1 MTDLQK
7 DLTTRVAERNLLDR
21 EQLLALVE
29 ELHAIIVSQVPSAEP
44 PGSSATTDGAET
56 PADGAGSSI
65 PDLDFTIIF
74 DGGAIGNPGKGYG
87 SYQIH
92 GTAGFFTEQRLEFGD
107 RITNNQAEF
116 MTIIQALEELRS
128 ILGVDAPLARV
139 QIWGDSQLVINTITG
154 AWKARHPRVIPLQQ
168 QAVALLRNFA
178 SSDLKWQP
186 RSMSVSILG
195 H

>member
-1 MTDLQK
+1 MAD
-7 DLTTRVAERNLLDR
+7 RHRLDR
-21 EQLLALVE
+21 EQLLTLVE
-29 ELHAIIVSQVPSAEP
+29 DLHAIIVRRVPSDELPSPAATAE
-44 PGSSATTDGAET
+44 STQSHAN
-56 PADGAGSSI
+56 GAGSSI
-65 PDLDFTIIF
+65 PDVDFTIVF

-92 GTAGFFTEQRLEFGD
+92 GTAGFFSERRLEFGD

-116 MTIIQALEELRS
+116 LTIIGALEELRA
-128 ILGVDAPLARV
+128 ILGIDAPLARL

-168 QAVALLRNFA
+168 QAVALLRGFG
-178 SSDLKWQP
+178 STELKWQP

>member
-1 MTDLQK
+1 MAAADHQSGLAA
-7 DLTTRVAERNLLDR
+7 RVAERTNLNR
-21 EQLLALVE
+21 EQLLTLVE
-29 ELHAIIVSQVPSAEP
+29 DLYEAIASPRQGDDSFDSRPEDDCQSEDV
-44 PGSSATTDGAET
+44 
-56 PADGAGSSI
+56 GSSI
-65 PDLDFTIIF
+65 PDVDFTIIF

-92 GTAGFFTEQRLEFGD
+92 GTAGFFTERRLQYGD

-128 ILGVDAPLARV
+128 ILGIDAKLARV
-139 QIWGDSQLVINTITG
+139 EIWGDSQLVINTITG
-154 AWKARHPRVIPLQQ
+154 AWKARHPRVVPLQQ
-168 QAVALLRNFA
+168 QAVALLREFG
-178 SSDLKWQP
+178 STDLKWQP